1 MPNPDAALPTQAA
14 ASPPEYRRGV
24 TEARMRF
31 EVLAIFR
38 GARCHVI
45 GDSIA
50 GNGSASSL
58 DGGSGDDTLLGASGG
73 LRCVEPHEIDIV
85 TNRWGDFRQP
95 K

>member
-1 MPNPDAALPTQAA
+1 MPNPDAALSTQAA

-38 GARCHVI
+38 GARCQ
-45 GDSIA
+45 SLRQQRRQWKRQQ
-50 GNGSASSL
+50 L
-58 DGGSGDDTLLGASGG
+58 DGGSGGDTLLGASGG

-85 TNRWGDFRQP
+85 TNRWGDFRHP

>member
-1 MPNPDAALPTQAA
+1 MPNPDAALPKQAA

-38 GARCHVI
+38 GARCHII

-58 DGGSGDDTLLGASGG
+58 DGGRETIPCWAPAAGYAVSNHM
-73 LRCVEPHEIDIV
+73 R
-85 TNRWGDFRQP
+85 
-95 K
+95 